1 MGLFTVDN
9 KHKPTV
15 RAALAHNGRA
25 AASKALPNECEQCG
39 KRVRAGNQF
48 CSPKCVKAAASS
60 W

>member
-9 KHKPTV
+9 KHKPTT

-25 AASKALPNECEQCG
+25 AAGRVLPNECEQCG
-39 KRVRAGNQF
+39 KRIRGGNF
-48 CSPKCVKAAASS
+48 CSPRCAKKAASS